1 MLVTCGGA
9 NCLARRCRVAEGRR
23 KVARN
28 CACVEREVYALQPQA
43 VCAVCIGGR
52 LHHCRVWTLSA
63 VTPQGGCPGGAR
75 PSGRFP
81 AGSGFGGSFAGEPL
95 TLTEEVAA
103 REDAAWVVDFSL
115 TQSEKVDRLRV
126 RFDVQSGQA
135 VSAAHFDGGHET
147 PAKLSEYD
155 ALVARTVYAADVND
169 GLVSANEQTCLVG
182 ADELDCE
189 TKTYKV
195 WVGDA
200 AATLSVV
207 HSNTFADRDVS
218 GEITTAD
225 GKLIYRAELVEAK
238 QGKPTLGV
246 AAR

>member
-1 MLVTCGGA
+1 MNSRAAFLLALPVVFMAAGCGVVSSSA
-9 NCLARRCRVAEGRR
+9 VPAASPSLSSSPA
-23 KVARN
+23 VAR
-28 CACVEREVYALQPQA
+28 VEAQP
-43 VCAVCIGGR
+43 
-52 LHHCRVWTLSA
+52 SA
-63 VTPQGGCPGGAR
+63 SAPVRHVGDLFVH
-75 PSGRFP
+75 RF
-81 AGSGFGGSFAGEPL
+81 SGSFAGEPL

-115 TQSEKVDRLRV
+115 AQAEKVDRLRV
-126 RFDVQSGQA
+126 RFDVESGQA
-135 VSAAHFDGGHET
+135 VSAAHFDGKRET
-147 PAKLSEYD
+147 PAVLGDYE

-169 GLVSANEQTCLVG
+169 GLVSENDQTCLVG

-195 WVGDA
+195 WVGDK

-207 HSNTFADRDVS
+207 HSNTYADRDVS

-238 QGKPTLGV
+238 QGKPVVGV
-246 AAR
+246 ATR

>member
-1 MLVTCGGA
+1 MHS
-9 NCLARRCRVAEGRR
+9 NR
-23 KVARN
+23 K
-28 CACVEREVYALQPQA
+28 
-43 VCAVCIGGR
+43 
-52 LHHCRVWTLSA
+52 LSA
-63 VTPQGGCPGGAR
+63 LSALSLVVGFITAGCVSAASKTAARTAPVPVASR
-75 PSGRFP
+75 PSQVQASVSAPVRHVGDLFVHRF
-81 AGSGFGGSFAGEPL
+81 SGSFAGEPL

-135 VSAAHFDGGHET
+135 VSAAHFDGGRET
-147 PAKLSEYD
+147 PAKLGDYE
-155 ALVARTVYAADVND
+155 ALLARTVYAADVND
-169 GLVSANEQTCLVG
+169 GLVSANDQTCLVG

-218 GEITTAD
+218 GEITTND
-225 GKLIYRAELVEAK
+225 GKVVYRAELIEAR
-238 QGKPTLGV
+238 QGKQALGV

>member
-1 MLVTCGGA
+1 MATPA
-9 NCLARRCRVAEGRR
+9 PSASTPH
-23 KVARN
+23 
-28 CACVEREVYALQPQA
+28 EVQA
-43 VCAVCIGGR
+43 SV
-52 LHHCRVWTLSA
+52 SA
-63 VTPQGGCPGGAR
+63 PVRHVGDLFVH
-75 PSGRFP
+75 RF
-81 AGSGFGGSFAGEPL
+81 SGSFAGEPL

-115 TQSEKVDRLRV
+115 TQGEKVDRLRV

-147 PAKLSEYD
+147 PAKLGDYE
-155 ALVARTVYAADVND
+155 ALLARTVYAADVND
-169 GLVSANEQTCLVG
+169 GLVSANDQTCLVG

-218 GEITTAD
+218 GEITTND
-225 GKLIYRAELVEAK
+225 GKVVYRAELIEAR
-238 QGKPTLGV
+238 QGKPALGV

>member
-1 MLVTCGGA
+1 MHSARQLAQSSALLAAFVVAGCGHSGA
-9 NCLARRCRVAEGRR
+9 VA
-23 KVARN
+23 KAPTAPAPAVA
-28 CACVEREVYALQPQA
+28 AAPA
-43 VCAVCIGGR
+43 VVPS
-52 LHHCRVWTLSA
+52 LSA
-63 VTPQGGCPGGAR
+63 PTRHVGDLFVH
-75 PSGRFP
+75 RF
-81 AGSGFGGSFAGEPL
+81 SGSFASEPL

-115 TQSEKVDRLRV
+115 TQNEKVERLRV
-126 RFDVQSGQA
+126 RFDLGSGQA

-147 PAKLSEYD
+147 PAKLSDYE
-155 ALVARTVYAADVND
+155 ALLARTVYAADVND
-169 GLVSANEQTCLVG
+169 GLVSENDQTCLVG

-195 WVGDA
+195 WIGDA
-200 AATLSVV
+200 PATLSVV

-238 QGKPTLGV
+238 QGKPSGPSV
-246 AAR
+246 ASALR

>member
-1 MLVTCGGA
+1 MHSVPSVQSSPR
-9 NCLARRCRVAEGRR
+9 ARAH
-23 KVARN
+23 A
-28 CACVEREVYALQPQA
+28 
-43 VCAVCIGGR
+43 
-52 LHHCRVWTLSA
+52 
-63 VTPQGGCPGGAR
+63 AR
-75 PSGRFP
+75 PLVGASVLFAAFIAAGCGVSVAKAPASPAPAVAAAPPEVQASGSAPTRHVGDLFVHRF
-81 AGSGFGGSFAGEPL
+81 SGSFASEPL

-135 VSAAHFDGGHET
+135 VSATHFDAGKET
-147 PAKLSEYD
+147 PAKLADYE
-155 ALVARTVYAADVND
+155 ALLARTVYAADVND
-169 GLVSANEQTCLVG
+169 GLVSANDQTCLVG

-195 WVGDA
+195 WVGEA
-200 AATLSVV
+200 PATLSVV

-218 GEITTAD
+218 GEITTQD

-238 QGKPTLGV
+238 QGKGSSFASAL
-246 AAR
+246 R